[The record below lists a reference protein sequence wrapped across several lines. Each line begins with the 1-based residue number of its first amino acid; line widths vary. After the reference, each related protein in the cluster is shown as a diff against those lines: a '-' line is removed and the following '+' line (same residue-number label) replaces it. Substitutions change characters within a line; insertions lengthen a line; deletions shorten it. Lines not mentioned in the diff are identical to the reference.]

1 MDETIFGIDFGTT
14 NSLAA
19 VSVGGRGLAL
29 VDQVTRRPHPSVIWY
44 RGSDIVVGRE
54 ARENMDITESGA
66 PPGFVRSPK
75 MSLRRE
81 GPIFVDGRP
90 VEPID
95 AVAEVL
101 RHLKADASIARGD
114 APAHDLGR
122 AVFTIPVD
130 FGGPERRALR
140 EAARKSGIGVVQFV
154 HEPVAALYAH
164 LRAQPDLSRELARL
178 EGRSIL
184 VFDWGGGT
192 LDLTLCRI
200 AGGAIMQ
207 VRNLG
212 DNEVGG
218 DKFDERLRNHLRE
231 KHASAHALEDIT
243 ALEQPGMAP
252 KLLHQCEILKIQLSD
267 PKVDTED
274 VIVRNYLRVDG
285 PGKNLV
291 TSVTRSELDELSS
304 SIVAR
309 GLARI
314 DEILEQA
321 QLTYQDIELCLAT
334 GGMVNMPAIRDG
346 LTERFVGRVPR
357 LENGDRIIAEGAA
370 WIANDGL
377 RLKLSKP
384 IEILLADTSGHGT
397 YQSLVDAGWTLP
409 IENETQNVANTRLFC
424 VDPREGFAV
433 VEVAKPVKLGKTSP
447 NDPRRSLTVVKVEVD
462 PKARPLLER
471 IECNLQIDHDYVA
484 RVTLK
489 STGRGAESSEEFH
502 DLEFGLS
509 LTAATSSDKPG
520 GDIGLGGKSDSFSKL
535 KASNLSSLYQR
546 SNVARI
552 DEQTQAH
559 GALWKFVPGDLIER
573 WQSSYFDTRSN
584 SATTRQLE
592 ERSFYLPCS
601 CCKRKISQIKAEGP
615 IKGCRGS
622 CLPESV
628 RKSPSLLRARL
639 RHLEAHRFREP

>member
-1 MDETIFGIDFGTT
+1 MNETIFGIDFGTT

-19 VSVGGRGLAL
+19 VAVGGRALAL
-29 VDQVTRRPHPSVIWY
+29 VDQVFRRPHPSVIWY

-54 ARENMDITESGA
+54 ARDNMDITESGA

-75 MSLRRE
+75 MSLRRD

-90 VEPID
+90 VEPTD

-101 RHLKADASIARGD
+101 RHLKADASIARGG
-114 APAHDLGR
+114 APAHDLAR
-122 AVFTIPVD
+122 AVITIPVD

-140 EAARKSGIGVVQFV
+140 EAARKASIGVVQFV

-200 AGGAIMQ
+200 TGGAIMQ
-207 VRNLG
+207 IRNLG
-212 DNEVGG
+212 DNDVGG

-231 KHASAHALEDIT
+231 KHASTHNLEDIT
-243 ALEQPGMAP
+243 ALEQPGMAA
-252 KLLHQCEILKIQLSD
+252 KLLHQCEIVKISLSD
-267 PKVDTED
+267 PKVDIED
-274 VIVRNYLRVDG
+274 TLVRNYLKLDG
-285 PGKNLV
+285 HGKNLV
-291 TSVTRSELDELSS
+291 SSVSRVELETLSS
-304 SIVAR
+304 GIVAR

-334 GGMVNMPAIRDG
+334 GGMVNMPTIRDG

-384 IEILLADTSGHGT
+384 IEILVADTSGRGT

-447 NDPRRSLTVVKVEVD
+447 NDPRQSLSVVKVEVD
-462 PKARPLLER
+462 PQAQPLLER

-509 LTAATSSDKPG
+509 LATATSPNKQDDNLG
-520 GDIGLGGKSDSFSKL
+520 YGGKSGPVGPL
-535 KASNLSSLYQR
+535 TASTRSSLYQR
-546 SNVARI
+546 SNVVRM
-552 DEQTQAH
+552 DKRTQEL
-559 GALWKFVPGDLIER
+559 GNLWRFVPGDLIEQ
-573 WQSSYFDTRSN
+573 WKPSYFDTRNN
-584 SATTRQLE
+584 SATHRQLE
-592 ERSFYLPCS
+592 ERNFYVPCVR
-601 CCKRKISQIKAEGP
+601 CKRKISQIKAEGP
-615 IKGCRGS
+615 IKGCKGS
-622 CLPESV
+622 CLPEFV
-628 RKSPSLLRARL
+628 RRNPSLLKAAL
-639 RHLEAHRFREP
+639 KDLEARHF

>member
-1 MDETIFGIDFGTT
+1 MSETTFGIDFGTT

-19 VSVGGRGLAL
+19 VSVGGRALAL
-29 VDQVTRRPHPSVIWY
+29 VDQVTGRPHPSVIWY
-44 RGSDIVVGRE
+44 RGADIVAGRE

-75 MSLRRE
+75 MSLRRD

-90 VEPID
+90 VEPTD

-101 RHLKADASIARGD
+101 RHLKADASIARGG
-114 APAHDLGR
+114 APDHDLSR

-140 EAARKSGIGVVQFV
+140 EAARKAGIGVVQFV

-164 LRAQPDLSRELARL
+164 LRTQPDLGRELARL

-207 VRNLG
+207 VRNFG

-231 KHASAHALEDIT
+231 KHAAAYGLDDVT
-243 ALEQPGMAP
+243 ALEQPGTAA
-252 KLLHQCEILKIQLSD
+252 KLLHQCEILKIHLSD

-274 VIVRNYLRVDG
+274 VIVRNYLKVEG
-285 PGKNLV
+285 AGGNLLA
-291 TSVTRSELDELSS
+291 SVTRDELDDLSS
-304 SIVAR
+304 GIVAR

-357 LENGDRIIAEGAA
+357 LDNGDRIIAEGAA

-384 IEILLADTSGHGT
+384 IEILVADSSGRGT
-397 YQSLVDAGWTLP
+397 YHSLVDTGWTLP

-424 VDPREGFAV
+424 VDPREGVAV

-447 NDPRRSLTVVKVEVD
+447 NDPRLSLCVVKVDVD
-462 PKARPLLER
+462 PIAQPLIER

-484 RVTLK
+484 RVSLK

-509 LTAATSSDKPG
+509 LAEAASPDRD
-520 GDIGLGGKSDSFSKL
+520 GDEFFSGNASGPLGQVSTL
-535 KASNLSSLYQR
+535 AHTNLYQR
-546 SNVARI
+546 TNVARL
-552 DEQTQAH
+552 DERTQVH
-559 GALWKFVPGDLIER
+559 GDLWKFVPGDLIKQWR
-573 WQSSYFDTRSN
+573 PSYFDVRSN
-584 SATTRQLE
+584 AATRRQHE
-592 ERSFYLPCS
+592 EHNFYVPCS
-601 CCKRKISQIKAEGP
+601 QCKRRISQIMADGP
-615 IKGCRGS
+615 VNACRQSRDFCGFE
-622 CLPESV
+622 P
-628 RKSPSLLRARL
+628 PSYPGQTSGI
-639 RHLEAHRFREP
+639 HRTP

>member
-1 MDETIFGIDFGTT
+1 MSETIFGIDFGTT

-19 VSVGGRGLAL
+19 VSVGGRALAL

-44 RGSDIVVGRE
+44 RGADVVVGRE
-54 ARENMDITESGA
+54 ARLNMDITEGGA

-90 VEPID
+90 VEPTD

-101 RHLKADASIARGD
+101 RHLKADASIARGG
-114 APAHDLGR
+114 APAHDLSR

-140 EAARKSGIGVVQFV
+140 EAARKAGIGVVQFV

-164 LRAQPDLSRELARL
+164 LRAQPDLGRELARL

-200 AGGAIMQ
+200 TGGAIMQ

-218 DKFDERLRNHLRE
+218 DKFDERLRNHLRK
-231 KHASAHALEDIT
+231 KHASAHGLEDIT
-243 ALEQPGMAP
+243 ALEQPGMAA
-252 KLLHQCEILKIQLSD
+252 KLLHQCELLKIALSD
-267 PKVDTED
+267 PKADSEPA
-274 VIVRNYLRVDG
+274 IVRNYLKVDG

-291 TSVTRSELDELSS
+291 ASVTRAELDELSS
-304 SIVAR
+304 DIVAR

-384 IEILLADTSGHGT
+384 IEILVADTSGGGT
-397 YQSLVDAGWTLP
+397 YHSLVDAGWTLP

-424 VDPREGFAV
+424 VDPREGVAV
-433 VEVAKPVKLGKTSP
+433 VEVAKPVRLGKTSP
-447 NDPRRSLTVVKVEVD
+447 NDPRRSLCVVKVEVD
-462 PKARPLLER
+462 PKAQPLLER

-484 RVTLK
+484 RVSLK
-489 STGRGAESSEEFH
+489 STGRGAEASEEFH

-509 LTAATSSDKPG
+509 LAAAASPDRQDDERSSEGQRGP
-520 GDIGLGGKSDSFSKL
+520 IGQVR
-535 KASNLSSLYQR
+535 ALSQTNLYQR
-546 SNVARI
+546 TNVARL
-552 DEQTQAH
+552 DERTQALDD
-559 GALWKFVPGDLIER
+559 LWKLVPGDIIGQWR
-573 WQSSYFDTRSN
+573 PGHFDTRSN
-584 SATTRQLE
+584 AATPRQHE
-592 ERSFYLPCS
+592 ERYFYVPCPR
-601 CCKRKISQIKAEGP
+601 CRRRISQIKAEGP
-615 IKGCRGS
+615 VPA
-622 CLPESV
+622 CLESPNYCGFE
-628 RKSPSLLRARL
+628 RPRQSNRL
-639 RHLEAHRFREP
+639 NLGINRTL